1 MGREKR
7 DGGMQECRG
16 FNSKGENE
24 TVNMMR
30 EMTFLM
36 KQLMT
41 QNSHHKVPMYY
52 IVHVSQNKR
61 KRRKIEWNIN

>member
-41 QNSHHKVPMYY
+41 KNSH
-52 IVHVSQNKR
+52 NKFKCIR
-61 KRRKIEWNIN
+61 FCMWVKEKKEDKEIESNKK